1 MISSKSLEKSIDLV
15 RSAFKEYYFKNTDLI
30 DIPECIQEREFGYMQ
45 FGSGMIRHLSF
56 KTRGELLATLIREVP
71 SDVYSSNAYYMYPS
85 YPIQEKT
92 WKGADLIFD
101 IDAKDLH
108 LPCEITHSYSICLN
122 CARVLKINSESCASC
137 NTKTIRKTSLP
148 CSKCI
153 YGLKNELKRLVSLL
167 IDDFGIEEKN
177 IIIYFSGNNGFHVH
191 ILDNIFRLLDS
202 QARSEV
208 VGYVMG
214 NDLLLESIGVRKASN
229 GAYSI
234 RLSKSRLIYGWRKRI
249 ADRLK
254 IDDMS
259 LDRLGNL
266 IKRSGGYD
274 GFKLEVLHMAN
285 EMGAKIDPQVTSD
298 VHRVFRLGGTLN
310 SKSGLAKMK
319 CVNLESFEP
328 LTDACLLGDKEV
340 NLEIKA
346 PHIKLRLKGQYF
358 NIKKPIE
365 KLPTYAAV
373 YLICKGL
380 ANAN

>member
-30 DIPECIQEREFGYMQ
+30 DIPEFIQEREFGYMQ

-71 SDVYSSNAYYMYPS
+71 SDVYSSNAC
-85 YPIQEKT
+85 
-92 WKGADLIFD
+92 G
-101 IDAKDLH
+101 
-108 LPCEITHSYSICLN
+108 
-122 CARVLKINSESCASC
+122 RVLKINSESCASC

-148 CSKCI
+148 CSKCV

-254 IDDMS
+254 IDHMS